1 MPSAT
6 AADAVT
12 ESVAC
17 TAQAGTS
24 LATVD
29 GLIAEQPL
37 PTLKLCAAP
46 APNDDQ
52 PGVAH
57 VGAVVVAA
65 SAQVA
70 PTSEAATPTERMR
83 RRPMSAAGLHHELAG
98 AVRDRRSGERRRH
111 AATRDEAAGADV
123 ERGDRVRALR

>member
-12 ESVAC
+12 ESVVC

-24 LATVD
+24 VETVD
-29 GLIAEQPL
+29 GLIAEQPA

-52 PGVAH
+52 PGAAH
-57 VGAVVVAA
+57 FGAGPVAA
-65 SAQVA
+65 SATVA
-70 PTSEAATPTERMR
+70 PTSDAATPTETMR
-83 RRPMSAAGLHHELAG
+83 RRCTSAAGLHHELTG
-98 AVRDRRSGERRRH
+98 AVRD
-111 AATRDEAAGADV
+111 
-123 ERGDRVRALR
+123 